1 MKNKLNIILKD
12 LIQIKEVY
20 KINNDYNILQL
31 DKDSILLYIIKDK
44 DIFEI
49 YNKIINDKKLLDSNL
64 GIDTK
69 FSKFYYMS
77 RILTMCEIFYN
88 TKNSSISISFGVDNT
103 ELINHLVGLYV
114 YGTEEIYH
122 VYRSL
127 ESHLKTLSTKIT
139 KELNKGIL

>member
-1 MKNKLNIILKD
+1 
-12 LIQIKEVY
+12 
-20 KINNDYNILQL
+20 
-31 DKDSILLYIIKDK
+31 
-44 DIFEI
+44 
-49 YNKIINDKKLLDSNL
+49 
-64 GIDTK
+64 
-69 FSKFYYMS
+69 MS

-114 YGTEEIYH
+114 YSTEEIYH

-139 KELNKGIL
+139 NELNKGIL

>member
-1 MKNKLNIILKD
+1 MYIWVMKMKNKLNIILKD

-20 KINNDYNILQL
+20 KINNDYNVLQL
-31 DKDSILLYIIKDK
+31 DKDSILLYIIEDK

-77 RILTMCEIFYN
+77 KILTMCEIFYN
-88 TKNSSISISFGVDNT
+88 TKNSSISISFGVDNM
-103 ELINHLVGLYV
+103 ELIKESFKGFLFIFCKSYVFQLYIILVKEYK
-114 YGTEEIYH
+114 YII
-122 VYRSL
+122 
-127 ESHLKTLSTKIT
+127 KI
-139 KELNKGIL
+139 N